1 VDWDGPIHGARPS
14 GRQQV
19 PRSAAHARSHG
30 GTARVGAT
38 PTHVGCSPRVVVVPL
53 GLGRRRLGAARCE
66 KAMARASERSA
77 AQRNVVVAATV
88 SAEHVKSS
96 CPRGTPPLLW
106 RPTLPM
112 PVSGAFC
119 FGAPNNSWV
128 GVDVDPRISSK
139 VDQELKNP
147 LPRRFRIY
155 ASLQRVLTS

>member
-96 CPRGTPPLLW
+96 CPRGDTPP
-106 RPTLPM
+106 
-112 PVSGAFC
+112 C
-119 FGAPNNSWV
+119 FGVPPSQCRCRELFVSARQIIPGLGWTWTREFHPKSI
-128 GVDVDPRISSK
+128 RSSK
-139 VDQELKNP
+139 TPCHVAFGFPP
-147 LPRRFRIY
+147 LSNEY
-155 ASLQRVLTS
+155 

>member
-38 PTHVGCSPRVVVVPL
+38 PTHVGCSRVVVVPL

-77 AQRNVVVAATV
+77 AQRGGCCDCV
-88 SAEHVKSS
+88 SRACEIIV
-96 CPRGTPPLLW
+96 PAGDTPPLLW